1 MLEEPQSEGY
11 QMNIHTLA
19 AGTALIAAMAASP
32 ALAHSTFV
40 NQTAEQESTIVAALQ
55 VPHGCDGG
63 LPTTEVRMKL
73 PEGFISAK
81 PQPKA
86 GWELEII
93 TGDYQKSYKNH
104 GVDVKS
110 GPVEIRWKDGDLPD
124 AFYDTFNVQG
134 KVTGVDAGV
143 DLPFK
148 VIQICGDK
156 GRAKWDQVAE
166 KGQDPHSL
174 ENPAPTIKIVAKQAM
189 AGGHEHDHGAS
200 QHAADVVKVGELE
213 LSGAASKAML
223 PGQPV
228 GGGFITIKN
237 DGSSDDRLV
246 SIASPNAG
254 RAEIHEMA
262 MVNDVM
268 KMRKLDA
275 GIVIPGGKTV
285 ELTPGGLH
293 FMFFNV
299 TKPFAEGDKVPV
311 TLTFEKAGKVDVM
324 LDVGS
329 AKGGAEK
336 HDHN

>member
-1 MLEEPQSEGY
+1 
-11 QMNIHTLA
+11 MNIHKLA
-19 AGTALIAAMAASP
+19 AGTTLIASLASLP
-32 ALAHSTFV
+32 AFAHSTFV
-40 NQTAEQESTIVAALQ
+40 NQSAEQESTIVAALQ
-55 VPHGCDGG
+55 VPHGCEGG
-63 LPTTEVRMKL
+63 LATTEVRMKL

-93 TGDYQKSYKNH
+93 KGDYQKSYKNH
-104 GVDVKS
+104 GAEVKA
-110 GPVEIRWKDGDLPD
+110 GPVEIRWKGGNLPD

-134 KVTGVDAGV
+134 KVSGVDAGV

-156 GRAKWDQVAE
+156 GTANWDQVAD

-174 ENPAPTIKIVAKQAM
+174 DNPAPTIKIVAKQAM
-189 AGGHEHDHGAS
+189 AGGHDHNHGAAG
-200 QHAADVVKVGELE
+200 HAAADVVKIGELE
-213 LSGAASKAML
+213 LSGAVSKAML

-237 DGSSDDRLV
+237 EGSSDDRLI

-254 RAEIHEMA
+254 RSEIHEMA

-275 GIVIPGGKTV
+275 GIVIPAGKTV

-293 FMFFNV
+293 FMFFDV

-311 TLTFEKAGKVDVM
+311 TLTFEKAGKTEVT
-324 LDVGS
+324 LDVGP
-329 AKGGAEK
+329 ANGGAEK
-336 HDHN
+336 HNHN